1 MSYQTHWYNIHL
13 KITRSSKI
21 SQKVLVKTEKHI
33 LKIHCSYKII
43 STELK
48 EKHILEQDEL
58 FCCVII
64 SSELKES

>member
-1 MSYQTHWYNIHL
+1 MVLPDPLSQYSL
-13 KITRSSKI
+13 KI

-48 EKHILEQDEL
+48 EKHILEQD
-58 FCCVII
+58 
-64 SSELKES
+64 